1 MLPESL
7 RDAQVVVID
16 DIAPNLRLLES
27 GLRTFG
33 LRQVQAF
40 TDSAAGLAW
49 LQNNPWDLL
58 LLDLNMPPPTGFD
71 ILEAL
76 KDREGNTQPI
86 IVITALNDA
95 PNRRKGLRLGAND
108 YLCKPI
114 DLSELL
120 LRVHNTL
127 QLSLASKALQKERN
141 ALEQRVQER
150 TQQLSETY
158 QAMLQSLCRAA
169 RYRDDET
176 GNHILRIGESAAL
189 FAKMLDQSPEWIE
202 TIRQAA
208 PMHDIG
214 KIAIPDGI
222 LGKPGRLTDEERQVM
237 STHARIGHE
246 ILNDFHGSSLME
258 MAADIAFCHH
268 EKWDGTGYPQGLKG
282 EEIPLAARIVAICD
296 VYDALRSRRP
306 YKEPWA
312 DEKILQFIHEQSGKH
327 FDPHLVALADHLFE
341 HLQQLQTTLSDANGQ
356 LSELNQA
363 SAEKS

>member
-40 TDSAAGLAW
+40 TDSAAGLVW

-76 KDREGNTQPI
+76 KCRDGSCQPI

-95 PNRRKGLRLGAND
+95 PNRRKGLQLGAND
-108 YLCKPI
+108 YLCKPV

-120 LRVHNTL
+120 LRVRNTL
-127 QLSLASKALQKERN
+127 QLSLASQAVQKERN
-141 ALEQRVQER
+141 ALEERVQER
-150 TQQLSETY
+150 TQQLTETY
-158 QAMLQSLCRAA
+158 QAMLRSLCRAA

-189 FAKMLDQSPEWIE
+189 FAKMLCQSPEWVE

-237 STHARIGHE
+237 SNHARIGHE
-246 ILNDFHGSSLME
+246 ILNDFQGSLLME
-258 MAADIAFCHH
+258 MAADIAFHHH

-296 VYDALRSRRP
+296 VYDALRSERP
-306 YKEPWA
+306 YKKPWTN
-312 DEKILQFIHEQSGKH
+312 EEIRHYIHEQSGKH
-327 FDPHLVALADHLFE
+327 FDPHLVALADQLFDHLE
-341 HLQQLQTTLSDANGQ
+341 QLQASLSDSNGQ
-356 LSELNQA
+356 VLDV
-363 SAEKS
+363 